1 MTGNTLVSAVV
12 AQKWA
17 NLLASC
23 CPEVTRT
30 QWHVASDEIAIT
42 AWFRA
47 SKEKPREGRE
57 VVEVVASATTIDD
70 YSRASDVAQFRADS
84 KLIEFVKKQ
93 RLHSAREQWVADPES
108 REPSYLSITSP
119 RLGLHSH
126 RP

>member
-1 MTGNTLVSAVV
+1 MTGNMVSAVV

-30 QWHVASDEIAIT
+30 QWHVARDEVAIT

-47 SKEKPREGRE
+47 SRKNLNEGRQ
-57 VVEVVASATTIDD
+57 VVELVASGTTIDD
-70 YSRASDVAQFRADS
+70 YARASDVAQFRADS
-84 KLIEFVKKQ
+84 RLIEFVKKQ
-93 RLHSAREQWVADPES
+93 HLRSAEEQWVADPES
-108 REPSYLSITSP
+108 HESAYLSITST

-126 RP
+126 RA